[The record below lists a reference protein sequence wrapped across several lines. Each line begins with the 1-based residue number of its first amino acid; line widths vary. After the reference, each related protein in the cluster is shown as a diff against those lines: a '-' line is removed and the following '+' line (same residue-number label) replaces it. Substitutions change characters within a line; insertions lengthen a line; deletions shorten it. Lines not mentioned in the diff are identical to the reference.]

1 MITPGRNVQTKGL
14 VTNMV
19 KINKETLKKSF
30 LYTFVFGI
38 IAHGY
43 AFANFQPSHDSLVE
57 AISNATYWNWKIQLG
72 RYLKPLYDGIFGRFT
87 SFPWTNGLMALVWLT
102 FASYLVVEMLKL
114 KENRHIAIV
123 CGILTTNVTVT
134 ALAATYNP
142 DFGGNMCALALTM
155 LGAYIWEKITSNGSN
170 VKASTVWGYEVL
182 IGCCVAASMAVYQV
196 FVFTFITIVLIISIL
211 RCLDYPKYSF
221 KKIWLS
227 DFLAAGAAI
236 LGGLVYYAGLN
247 VAASVTG
254 IPLIQDSYNSVSNAW
269 TNAEP
274 LKDRLVACWSQLK
287 SSFLEM
293 PGYAYPS
300 QIPHLINLLLI
311 ILGVFCLFMGI
322 ITLYKKRSPIGSV
335 VTLVLFLILLPF
347 CINGMRLLNSY
358 VHMLMTYSYWLL
370 YILIFCI
377 AVKYTHDS
385 RNCFP
390 ERLATILLCCL
401 FLLNIQTA
409 NACYVK
415 KSTEQESTLSVMTR
429 VIDKIEDI
437 DGYEPGVTPVAFIGT
452 PDGYLNSF
460 EAFRELSSITGLDSN
475 TPISYSIVFNS
486 YFKMIMRANIN
497 VVYDSVAYDTVG
509 YTFIQNMVSFP
520 QKGSIQMANG
530 IVIVKFND

>member
-1 MITPGRNVQTKGL
+1 MAH
-14 VTNMV
+14 
-19 KINKETLKKSF
+19 INKETLKRSF

-43 AFANFQPSHDSLVE
+43 AFANFQPSHDSVGE
-57 AISNATYWNWKIQLG
+57 SISNADYWNWKIQLG

-87 SFPWTNGLMALVWLT
+87 SFPWTNGLIALVWLA

-114 KENRHIAIV
+114 KKDRHIAIV
-123 CGILTTNVTVT
+123 SGILTTNVTVT
-134 ALAATYNP
+134 ALAATYAP
-142 DFGGNMCALALTM
+142 DLGSNMCALALTM
-155 LGAYIWEKITSNGSN
+155 LGAYIWEKFTTCGNK
-170 VKASTVWGYEVL
+170 VKASAVWGCEIL
-182 IGCCVAASMAVYQV
+182 IGCCIAASIALYQI
-196 FVFTFITIVLIISIL
+196 FVFTFIAIVLIISIL
-211 RCLDYPKYSF
+211 RCLDYPKYTF

-236 LGGLVYYAGLN
+236 LGGLIYYTGLKI
-247 VAASVTG
+247 VTSVTG
-254 IPLIQDSYNSVSNAW
+254 IPLIQDNYNSVSNAW
-269 TNAEP
+269 SNAEP
-274 LKDRLVACWSQLK
+274 LKDRLVACWSQFK

-311 ILGVFCLFMGI
+311 SLGVFCLFVSI
-322 ITLYKKRSPIGSV
+322 ITLYRKRNSIGNI

-358 VHMLMTYSYWLL
+358 VHMLMTYSYWLF

-377 AVKYTHDS
+377 AVKYMHDS
-385 RNCFP
+385 KNYFP
-390 ERLATILLCCL
+390 ERLAAILLCCL

-429 VIDKIEDI
+429 VIDKIEDL

-452 PDGYLNSF
+452 PDGYLASF
-460 EAFRELSSITGLDSN
+460 EPFHELSLITGLGSN
-475 TPISYSIVFNS
+475 TPISYSNVFNP
-486 YFKMIMRANIN
+486 YLKMIMRININ

-509 YTFIQNMVSFP
+509 YTFIQNMARFP
-520 QKGSIQMANG
+520 QKGSIQMIKG